1 MGCDGQHEKAIYFL
15 RPNGFTIMKIRRLSR
30 YRRAHS
36 AQQGAQAQRQPAAV
50 RLRLTSGRDHLS
62 AFRSKAGHGDC
73 TADVRYWHKADMA
86 PRLANS
92 VFGGKATY
100 TSLSPASAHWVCPGG
115 EGSGRQ
121 SRPSNYLSS
130 RWRGSPPA
138 ALAFERR
145 PFNSTCATT
154 APEKLPS
161 RVCDLANSQYRLLTV
176 VRAC

>member
-1 MGCDGQHEKAIYFL
+1 MACDGHHEKAIYFL

-30 YRRAHS
+30 YRRDTVLNKGRKRS
-36 AQQGAQAQRQPAAV
+36 ANPPAV

-73 TADVRYWHKADMA
+73 IADVRYWHKADMA

-92 VFGGKATY
+92 VFGGKADIRFATG
-100 TSLSPASAHWVCPGG
+100 LAHWVCSGG